1 VGITKQ
7 YERTLVEVCNA
18 RHGKRCKVKY
28 QQACFGIATYQSH
41 VSILG
46 TVGYGP
52 NMLPVRHSD
61 GQESVDES
69 SSCPEEAVMS
79 DS

>member
-1 VGITKQ
+1 M
-7 YERTLVEVCNA
+7 RTLQEKFRLLQRVLANLTKHAHKTRRQVCNA

-61 GQESVDES
+61 GQE
-69 SSCPEEAVMS
+69 
-79 DS
+79 